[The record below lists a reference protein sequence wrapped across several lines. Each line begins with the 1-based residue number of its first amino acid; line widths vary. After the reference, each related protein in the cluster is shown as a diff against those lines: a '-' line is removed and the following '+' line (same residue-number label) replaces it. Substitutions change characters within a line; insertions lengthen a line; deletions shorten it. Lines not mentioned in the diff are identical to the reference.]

1 MHATPDF
8 QKLFEDAPCGY
19 ILLDGRGRITK
30 VNRTLLGWLVVAEV
44 DLLDKRFLDL
54 MPVAGRMFYETHF
67 APLLRMQGFFHEVA
81 LDLLRADGTR
91 VPVLANANQ
100 QTGSAGEIIETR
112 IALFEAVSRRKYE
125 RELHDANQASK
136 VAHKEIEALNAALTR
151 AGLLRDEFIAVL
163 GHDLRN
169 PLASVKSGARM
180 LAKESLSP
188 RGVEVLKLMNGSLE
202 RMSALVDD
210 VLDLASGHLG
220 GGISVARREELALEP
235 VLRQVVSELEG
246 ATGRKIESDVNVP
259 VAVLVDSGRIG
270 QLVSNL
276 LGNALTHGDPGKP
289 VAIKALIQDEHLLIA
304 VSNGGEPIPAETMER
319 LFQPFFRGG
328 DPASRQHGL
337 GLGLHIAS
345 EIAKA
350 HGGTLQVR
358 SSEEK
363 TVFEFLMPAGRTNG
377 VP

>member
-1 MHATPDF
+1 MNATPDF
-8 QKLFEDAPCGY
+8 QELFEDAPCGY
-19 ILLDGRGRITK
+19 LLLDELGRITK
-30 VNRTLLGWLVVAEV
+30 VNRTLLGWLVVAEI
-44 DLLDKRFLDL
+44 DLRDKRFLDL

-81 LDLLRADGTR
+81 LDLVRADGIR

-100 QTGSAGEIIETR
+100 KNGSDGEIVETR

-136 VAHKEIEALNAALTR
+136 VAHKEIKALNTALTSV
-151 AGLLRDEFIAVL
+151 GLLRDEFIAVL

-180 LAKESLSP
+180 LAKESLTS
-188 RGVEVLKLMNGSLE
+188 RGAEVLKLMNGSLE

-235 VLRQVVSELEG
+235 VLQQVVSELEN
-246 ATGRKIESDVNVP
+246 ATGRKIVSDVSVP
-259 VAVLVDSGRIG
+259 LAVLVDSGRIG

-276 LGNALTHGDPGKP
+276 LGNALTHGDPNQP
-289 VAIKALIQDEHLLIA
+289 VAIEALFKDEHLIIA
-304 VSNGGEPIPAETMER
+304 VSNGGEPIPTETMER

-328 DPASRQHGL
+328 DPGSRQHGL

-345 EIAKA
+345 DIAKA

-358 SSEEK
+358 TSAET
-363 TVFEFLMPAGRTNG
+363 TVFEFRMPVGQTNG